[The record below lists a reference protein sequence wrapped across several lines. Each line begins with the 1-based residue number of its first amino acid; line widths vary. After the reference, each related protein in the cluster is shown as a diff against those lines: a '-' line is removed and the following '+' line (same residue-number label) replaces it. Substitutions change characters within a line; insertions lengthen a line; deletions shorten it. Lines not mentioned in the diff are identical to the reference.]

1 MGVYLTCDVR
11 FAGFWKEMGIRMEKQ
26 KLEKLNELF
35 ETEIREQRLGGA
47 SIRIEHRGREEFN
60 RVYGSDHEDTI
71 YKIYSMTKPITAA
84 AVMMLYEQ
92 GAIDLFDP
100 VDKYLE
106 GFRGMKVATAKGL
119 VDAGEKITIR
129 HLMNMTSGLVYP
141 GENSEPERIMEEIHQ
156 DLHARAVNGEKFSNI
171 DICNE
176 LGKAPLLFQ
185 PGEGWH
191 YGISADIAAAI
202 VEVVSGQTYG
212 EFLRENIFEPLQ
224 MTETGFF
231 VPEEKINRL
240 AVMYSRIDDRG
251 TVKPSDEKA
260 LERLNLYAPTRPPY
274 IESGGGGLYSTVED
288 YSHFTQMLLSKGVYQ
303 EKRLLGRKTVEYMTR
318 NQLNEKQLATVD
330 FDSIVGYGYGNFMRV
345 MQTPE
350 LAGSNGTPG
359 EYGWDGLPGTYF
371 MIDPREEL
379 ILIYM
384 QQIEQNGDLSLRR
397 KMRQIVYGALEE

>member
-1 MGVYLTCDVR
+1 
-11 FAGFWKEMGIRMEKQ
+11 
-26 KLEKLNELF
+26 
-35 ETEIREQRLGGA
+35 
-47 SIRIEHRGREEFN
+47 
-60 RVYGSDHEDTI
+60 
-71 YKIYSMTKPITAA
+71 MT
-84 AVMMLYEQ
+84 
-92 GAIDLFDP
+92 D
-100 VDKYLE
+100 
-106 GFRGMKVATAKGL
+106 
-119 VDAGEKITIR
+119 
-129 HLMNMTSGLVYP
+129 
-141 GENSEPERIMEEIHQ
+141 
-156 DLHARAVNGEKFSNI
+156 
-171 DICNE
+171 
-176 LGKAPLLFQ
+176 
-185 PGEGWH
+185 
-191 YGISADIAAAI
+191 
-202 VEVVSGQTYG
+202 
-212 EFLRENIFEPLQ
+212 
-224 MTETGFF
+224 TGFF

-240 AVMYSRIDDRG
+240 AVMYSRIDNRG
-251 TVKPSDEKA
+251 TVRPSDEKA
-260 LERLNLYAPTRPPY
+260 LEWLNLYAPTRPPY

-303 EKRLLGRKTVEYMTR
+303 GKRLLGSKTVEYMTR